1 MSLKKGIKSHLIELL
16 EEYNDIDNIIRRI
29 ENRLEYPPHEEDS
42 NVGGGRS
49 NLVTKPV
56 EMLAITVA
64 DNATINNLLL
74 AKENIKATLSD
85 SYRWYHDDYTATV
98 IRLMYMDRDTYTAT
112 QLANSER
119 VPLSEWAIRR
129 RRNTFLDHLAKRM
142 GWA

>member
-1 MSLKKGIKSHLIELL
+1 MKKGIKSHLIELL
-16 EEYNDIDNIIRRI
+16 EEYNDIDNMVRHI
-29 ENRLEYPPHEEDS
+29 ENKLEYPPREEDT

-64 DNATINNLLL
+64 DNASINNLLL
-74 AKENIKATLSD
+74 AKENIRATLSD
-85 SYRWYHDDYTATV
+85 SYRWYHDDYTAS
-98 IRLMYMDRDTYTAT
+98 IIQLMYINRDTYTAT
-112 QLANSER
+112 QLANSDR

-129 RRNTFLDHLAKRM
+129 RRNTFLEHLARRM

>member
-1 MSLKKGIKSHLIELL
+1 MKKGIRAHLIELL
-16 EEYNDIDNIIRRI
+16 EEYSEIDNDIKQI
-29 ENRLEYPPHEEDS
+29 ENRLEYPPREEDS

-49 NLVTKPV
+49 NIVNKPV

-64 DNATINNLLL
+64 DNASINNLVL
-74 AKENIKATLSD
+74 AKENIRATLSD
-85 SYRWYHDDYTATV
+85 SYRWYHDDYTGDI
-98 IRLMYMDRDTYTAT
+98 IRLMYIQRDTYTAA

-129 RRNTFLDHLAKRM
+129 RRNVFLDHLAKRM